1 MYDVNFIMKIEYI
14 INRLKEK
21 GYDPYEQLMGYVLLD
36 ENPYYITSHGDAR
49 SIIKELDI
57 NDIRKYLDEKGV
69 DWSKFLSDGKCNG

>member
-21 GYDPYEQLMGYVLLD
+21 GYDPYEQLMWYVLLD
-36 ENPYYITSHGDAR
+36 GNSYSITSHGDAR
-49 SIIKELDI
+49 SVIKELDI

-69 DWSKFLSDGKCNG
+69 DWRKFLGDEKYNG

>member
-21 GYDPYEQLMGYVLLD
+21 GYDPYEQLMCYVLLD
-36 ENPYYITSHGDAR
+36 GNSYYITSHGDAR
-49 SIIKELDI
+49 SVIKELDV

-69 DWSKFLSDGKCNG
+69 DWRKLLGDGKYNG